1 MTWYKALLVHIED
14 DCSKTH
20 LYISLKHK
28 DQLFH
33 YGIPVLHG
41 RIHDSQTNYGVS
53 GLGIWYI
60 YIFFKNEGTEPL
72 TLRDFITYVAKDTI
86 QALKKTL
93 KLLATST
100 HHWILTDYQCLK
112 LLRSGQ
118 CDIILYNKIVY
129 IWNI

>member
-1 MTWYKALLVHIED
+1 MVY
-14 DCSKTH
+14 
-20 LYISLKHK
+20 
-28 DQLFH
+28 
-33 YGIPVLHG
+33 
-41 RIHDSQTNYGVS
+41 N
-53 GLGIWYI
+53 
-60 YIFFKNEGTEPL
+60 FFKNEGAEPV
-72 TLRDFITYVAKDTI
+72 TLRDLVTYVAKDTT

-118 CDIILYNKIVY
+118 CDIILYNRIVY